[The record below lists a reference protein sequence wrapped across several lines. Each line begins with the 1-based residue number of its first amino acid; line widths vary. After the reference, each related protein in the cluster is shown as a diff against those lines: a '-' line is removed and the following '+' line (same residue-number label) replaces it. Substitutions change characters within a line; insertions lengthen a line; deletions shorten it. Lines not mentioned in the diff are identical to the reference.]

1 MNRLHPETICLYGGY
16 TPRNGEPRQ
25 IPIIQST
32 TYKYDTSEAMG
43 KLFDLEAEGYFYT
56 RLQNPTNDAVAAR
69 ITALEGGVAGMLTAS
84 GQAANLYAIVNLCGE
99 GDHVVSS
106 TAVYGGTFNLFDV
119 TLRRLGIDFTFVNPD
134 CGEDELAAKERYA
147 VIVEKNTATETSTA
161 QDTSVLLLD
170 AEPTFHALLDDLAAG
185 VPASV
190 ISRRFHDAMVG
201 AIVMSAELV
210 RAMYDISTVA
220 LSGGVFM
227 NRYLVEHA
235 LADLAAAGFT
245 VAINRDLPPN
255 DGCISLGQAV
265 VASAR
270 SGE

>member
-1 MNRLHPETICLYGGY
+1 METAGADVAGAAAA
-16 TPRNGEPRQ
+16 E
-25 IPIIQST
+25 
-32 TYKYDTSEAMG
+32 EA
-43 KLFDLEAEGYFYT
+43 A
-56 RLQNPTNDAVAAR
+56 
-69 ITALEGGVAGMLTAS
+69 GVA
-84 GQAANLYAIVNLCGE
+84 
-99 GDHVVSS
+99 
-106 TAVYGGTFNLFDV
+106 
-119 TLRRLGIDFTFVNPD
+119 
-134 CGEDELAAKERYA
+134 GEDELAAKERYA

-190 ISRRFHDAMVG
+190 ISCHFHDAMVG
-201 AIVMSAELV
+201 AIV
-210 RAMYDISTVA
+210 
-220 LSGGVFM
+220 M

>member
-1 MNRLHPETICLYGGY
+1 METAGADVAGAAAV
-16 TPRNGEPRQ
+16 E
-25 IPIIQST
+25 
-32 TYKYDTSEAMG
+32 EA
-43 KLFDLEAEGYFYT
+43 A
-56 RLQNPTNDAVAAR
+56 
-69 ITALEGGVAGMLTAS
+69 GVA
-84 GQAANLYAIVNLCGE
+84 
-99 GDHVVSS
+99 
-106 TAVYGGTFNLFDV
+106 
-119 TLRRLGIDFTFVNPD
+119 
-134 CGEDELAAKERYA
+134 GEDELAAKERYA

-255 DGCISLGQAV
+255 DGCISLGQARGGFRSFGRV
-265 VASAR
+265 GRLSKPRRLPWANLRQWSIERRIEGAAYVLGN
-270 SGE
+270 SGEGGGPGRGELGHR